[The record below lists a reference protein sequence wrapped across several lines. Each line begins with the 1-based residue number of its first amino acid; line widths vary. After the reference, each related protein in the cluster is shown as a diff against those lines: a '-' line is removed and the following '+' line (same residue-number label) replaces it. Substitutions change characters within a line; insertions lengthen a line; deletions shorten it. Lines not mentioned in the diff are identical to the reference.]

1 MFVPAQIAPITM
13 KNMSLY
19 ASLVAVLAAVCLCGC
34 SSTVINGN
42 GTTNTY
48 IYSGGTMH
56 GTENVSLDQ
65 AWSATQSAIKDLEF
79 TVVNQQKDALAARLT
94 ARTALD
100 KKIEVNLKKI
110 TENLT
115 EVRVRAGSFGDQN
128 LSYTVVQAI
137 QKRR

>member
-1 MFVPAQIAPITM
+1 
-13 KNMSLY
+13 
-19 ASLVAVLAAVCLCGC
+19 
-34 SSTVINGN
+34 
-42 GTTNTY
+42 
-48 IYSGGTMH
+48 MH

-100 KKIEVNLKKI
+100 KKIEINLKKI

>member
-1 MFVPAQIAPITM
+1 M
-13 KNMSLY
+13 KMKSLPT
-19 ASLVAVLAAVCLCGC
+19 LVVTAVAALYFSGC

-48 IYSGGTMH
+48 IYSGGTMK

-65 AWSATQSAIKDLEF
+65 AWSATQAAIKDLEF
-79 TVVNQQKDALAARLT
+79 TVINQQKDALAARLT

-100 KKIEVNLKKI
+100 RKVEVELRRI
-110 TENLT
+110 SDNLT
-115 EVRVRAGSFGDQN
+115 EVRVHAGSFGDQS

>member
-1 MFVPAQIAPITM
+1 MKIKSLTTSVVIAVAA
-13 KNMSLY
+13 LY
-19 ASLVAVLAAVCLCGC
+19 FSGC

-48 IYSGGTMH
+48 IYSGGTMK

-65 AWSATQSAIKDLEF
+65 AWSATQAAIKDLEF

-100 KKIEVNLKKI
+100 KKVEVNLVKI
-110 TENLT
+110 SENLT
-115 EVRVRAGSFGDQN
+115 EV
-128 LSYTVVQAI
+128 
-137 QKRR
+137 